1 MVKKDLWYY
10 VKYFNL
16 IYHLLF
22 GIFLFLTKDLT
33 FHLFCILTQVTPE
46 NSIFYKINQ
55 FCVPVLLLVLW
66 SCIFFVTTREKA
78 YKLQTGRHFG
88 NDSTRYHRS
97 YRELVDYF
105 KDADSMNMDPDSL
118 PAMKWQESSGLIFG
132 KVKNHLISFEPGK
145 NGICAMVWGAP
156 GDGKTTATIIPS
168 CRQFGLRKTSS
179 GKLIQKGS
187 VMVTDLKGDIYEA
200 NKNYRRIKR
209 FSTIHW
215 TESAHYDPLVDV
227 RKMQPNERSIFLEN
241 LAITI
246 IPEDGSADSKYFV
259 DGARDF
265 FTGISLYLLNQDNTI
280 SFPGIIEQIVIG
292 NYSKWVIEIMQSQD
306 KLAQAYTNHFYG
318 ENEKNVSGTYS
329 KLVSSARLF
338 STDIMKV
345 LLTNDDNMISPAD
358 LENCTDIYIQID
370 PNQIT
375 LMAPLIAML
384 YQSFMSAM
392 LYRKEGQTPPI
403 AFIMDEFGQIPAMP
417 VIAQSAALM
426 RAYNCSLM
434 FSCQSLAMIEK
445 HYGVAGRKLLMDCVK
460 VNCFL
465 SIMDPDTRDWASRL
479 IGTRKVLKISNSEQ
493 QNQTPSGTSGR
504 SVTEAREK
512 VFEPEVFGDLPNT
525 DELII
530 YYMGKYIRAE
540 KTYYFK
546 N

>member
-1 MVKKDLWYY
+1 MVKKHGFWYF
-10 VKYFNL
+10 VKYYNLL
-16 IYHLLF
+16 IYLAFAIVLYLVKDYVFLLF
-22 GIFLFLTKDLT
+22 
-33 FHLFCILTQVTPE
+33 CQLTQVTSE
-46 NSIFYKINQ
+46 RSIFYKIYE
-55 FCVPVLLLVLW
+55 LLVPIALAALW
-66 SCIFFVTTREKA
+66 FFIFFYNTREKA
-78 YKLQTGRHFG
+78 YRYKTGRSFSY
-88 NDSTRYHRS
+88 DSGHYHRTYS
-97 YRELVDYF
+97 ELVEYF
-105 KDADSMNMDPDSL
+105 QDADPMHMDIESL
-118 PAMKWQESSGLIFG
+118 PTMKWQDSSGLIFG
-132 KVKNHLISFEPGK
+132 KIKGKLISFEPQK

-156 GDGKTTATIIPS
+156 GDGKTTSTIITS

-179 GKLIQKGS
+179 GKLVQKGA

-200 NKNYRRIKR
+200 NKKYRRIKR

-215 TESAHYDPLVDV
+215 QESAHYDPLVDA
-227 RKMQPNERSIFLEN
+227 RKMKPNERAIFLEN

-265 FTGISLYLLNQDNTI
+265 FTGIALYLLNKDNTI
-280 SFPGIIEQIVIG
+280 SFPDIIEQVVIG
-292 NYSKWVIEIMQSQD
+292 NYSKWVLEIMQSQD
-306 KLAQAYTNHFYG
+306 KSAQAYTNHFYG

-329 KLVSSARLF
+329 KLVSCARLF
-338 STDIMKV
+338 ATDIMKI
-345 LLTNDDNMISPAD
+345 LLTNDENVISPAD
-358 LENCTDIYIQID
+358 LENCIDIYIQID

-375 LMAPLIAML
+375 LMAPVIAML

-392 LYRKEGQTPPI
+392 LYRKEGQEPPI
-403 AFIMDEFGQIPAMP
+403 AFVMDEFGQIPAMP

-426 RAYNCSLM
+426 RAYNCSLL

-479 IGTRKVLKISNSEQ
+479 IGTKKVLKISNSEQ
-493 QNQTPSGTSGR
+493 QTQNGTSGR

-512 VFEPEVFGDLPNT
+512 VFEPEEFGDLPNT
-525 DELII
+525 DELVI
-530 YYMGKYIRAE
+530 YYKGKYIKAE

-546 N
+546 

>member
-1 MVKKDLWYY
+1 MVKKHGFWYF
-10 VKYFNL
+10 VKYYNML
-16 IYHLLF
+16 IYLAFAIVLYLVKDYVFLLF
-22 GIFLFLTKDLT
+22 
-33 FHLFCILTQVTPE
+33 CQLTQVTSE
-46 NSIFYKINQ
+46 RSIFYKIYE
-55 FCVPVLLLVLW
+55 LLVPIALAALW
-66 SCIFFVTTREKA
+66 FFIFFYNTREKA
-78 YKLQTGRHFG
+78 YRYKTGRSFSY
-88 NDSTRYHRS
+88 DSGHYHRTYS
-97 YRELVDYF
+97 ELVEYF
-105 KDADSMNMDPDSL
+105 QDADPMHMDIESL
-118 PAMKWQESSGLIFG
+118 PTMKWQDSSGLIFG
-132 KVKNHLISFEPGK
+132 KIKGKLISFEPQK

-156 GDGKTTATIIPS
+156 GDGKTTSTIITS

-179 GKLIQKGS
+179 GKLIQKGA

-200 NKNYRRIKR
+200 NKKYRHIKR

-215 TESAHYDPLVDV
+215 QESAHYDPLVDA
-227 RKMQPNERSIFLEN
+227 RKMKPNERAIFLEN

-265 FTGISLYLLNQDNTI
+265 FTGIALYLLNKDNTI
-280 SFPGIIEQIVIG
+280 SFPDIIEQVVIG
-292 NYSKWVIEIMQSQD
+292 NYSKWVLEIMQSQD
-306 KLAQAYTNHFYG
+306 KSAQAYTNHFYG

-329 KLVSSARLF
+329 KLVSCARLF
-338 STDIMKV
+338 ATDIMKI
-345 LLTNDDNMISPAD
+345 LLTNDENVISPAD
-358 LENCTDIYIQID
+358 LENCIDIYIQID

-375 LMAPLIAML
+375 LMAPVIAML

-392 LYRKEGQTPPI
+392 LYRKEGQEPPI
-403 AFIMDEFGQIPAMP
+403 AFVMDEFGQIPAMP

-426 RAYNCSLM
+426 RAYNCSLL

-493 QNQTPSGTSGR
+493 QTQNGTSGR

-512 VFEPEVFGDLPNT
+512 VFEPEEFGDLPNT

-530 YYMGKYIRAE
+530 YYKGKYIKAE

-546 N
+546 

>member
-1 MVKKDLWYY
+1 MVKKHGLWYFI
-10 VKYFNL
+10 KY
-16 IYHLLF
+16 YHLLIYLVF
-22 GIFLFLTKDLT
+22 AGVLYLVKDYVLV
-33 FHLFCILTQVTPE
+33 LFCQLTQVTE
-46 NSIFYKINQ
+46 RSGFYKIYE
-55 FCVPVLLLVLW
+55 LLVPLALAALW
-66 SCIFFVTTREKA
+66 LFIFFYNTREKA
-78 YKLQTGRHFG
+78 YRYQTGRSFG
-88 NDSTRYHRS
+88 YDSGHYHRT
-97 YRELVDYF
+97 YNELVEYF
-105 KDADSMNMDPDSL
+105 KDADPMYMDIESL
-118 PAMKWQESSGLIFG
+118 PTMKWQDSSGLIFG
-132 KVKNHLISFEPGK
+132 KIKGKLISYEPQK

-156 GDGKTTATIIPS
+156 GDGKTTSTIITS
-168 CRQFGLRKTSS
+168 CRQFGLVKNAA
-179 GKLIQKGS
+179 GKLIQNGA

-200 NKNYRRIKR
+200 NKKYRKIKR

-215 TESAHYDPLVDV
+215 QESAHYDPLVNA
-227 RKMQPNERSIFLEN
+227 RKMKPNERAIFLEN

-265 FTGISLYLLNQDNTI
+265 FTGIALYLLNKDNSI
-280 SFPGIIEQIVIG
+280 SFPDIIEQVVIG
-292 NYSKWVIEIMQSQD
+292 NYSKWVLEIMQSQD
-306 KLAQAYTNHFYG
+306 KSAQAYTNHFYG

-329 KLVSSARLF
+329 KLVSCARLF
-338 STDIMKV
+338 ATDIMKI
-345 LLTNDDNMISPAD
+345 LLTNDENVISPTD
-358 LENCTDIYIQID
+358 LENCIDIYIQID

-375 LMAPLIAML
+375 LMAPVIAML

-392 LYRKEGQTPPI
+392 LYRKEGQDPPI
-403 AFIMDEFGQIPAMP
+403 AFVMDEFGQIPAMP

-426 RAYNCSLM
+426 RAYNCSLL

-493 QNQTPSGTSGR
+493 QTQNGTSGR

-512 VFEPEVFGDLPNT
+512 VFEPEEFGDLPNT
-525 DELII
+525 DELVI
-530 YYMGKYIRAE
+530 YYKGKYVKAK

-546 N
+546 

>member
-1 MVKKDLWYY
+1 
-10 VKYFNL
+10 
-16 IYHLLF
+16 
-22 GIFLFLTKDLT
+22 
-33 FHLFCILTQVTPE
+33 
-46 NSIFYKINQ
+46 
-55 FCVPVLLLVLW
+55 
-66 SCIFFVTTREKA
+66 
-78 YKLQTGRHFG
+78 
-88 NDSTRYHRS
+88 
-97 YRELVDYF
+97 
-105 KDADSMNMDPDSL
+105 MDIESL
-118 PAMKWQESSGLIFG
+118 PTMKWQDSSGLIFG
-132 KVKNHLISFEPGK
+132 KIKGKLISFEPQK

-156 GDGKTTATIIPS
+156 GDGKTTSTIITS

-179 GKLIQKGS
+179 GKLVQKGA

-200 NKNYRRIKR
+200 NKKYRRIKR

-215 TESAHYDPLVDV
+215 QESAHYDPLVDA
-227 RKMQPNERSIFLEN
+227 RKMKPNERAIFLEN

-265 FTGISLYLLNQDNTI
+265 FTGIALYLLNKNNTI
-280 SFPGIIEQIVIG
+280 SFPDIIEQVVIG

-306 KLAQAYTNHFYG
+306 KSAQAYTNHFYG

-329 KLVSSARLF
+329 KLVSCARLF
-338 STDIMKV
+338 ATDIMKI
-345 LLTNDDNMISPAD
+345 LLTNDENVISPAD
-358 LENCTDIYIQID
+358 LENCIDIYIQID

-375 LMAPLIAML
+375 LMAPVIAML
-384 YQSFMSAM
+384 YPSFMSAM
-392 LYRKEGQTPPI
+392 LYRKEGQEPPI
-403 AFIMDEFGQIPAMP
+403 AFVMDEFGQIPAMP

-426 RAYNCSLM
+426 RAYNCSLL

-465 SIMDPDTRDWASRL
+465 SIMDPDPRDWARRL
-479 IGTRKVLKISNSEQ
+479 IGTRQGLKISNSEQ
-493 QNQTPSGTSGR
+493 QTQNGTSGR

-512 VFEPEVFGDLPNT
+512 VFEPEEFGDLPNT

-530 YYMGKYIRAE
+530 YYKGKYIKAE

-546 N
+546 